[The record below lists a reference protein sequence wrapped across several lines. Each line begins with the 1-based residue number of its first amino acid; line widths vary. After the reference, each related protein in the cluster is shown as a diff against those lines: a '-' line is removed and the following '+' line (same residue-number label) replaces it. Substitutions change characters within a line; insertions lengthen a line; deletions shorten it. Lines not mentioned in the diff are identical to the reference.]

1 MKAIPQICYYAPM
14 TLTSV
19 LYFVSAFGGYPSTS
33 QASFP
38 AERCAAC
45 ALRKISYARM
55 VSKAWNPCFCIDKCR
70 MKILQVKL
78 LLIPGDA
85 NPVICSASAVP
96 LNSKNNFVQLIL
108 CRRGSSHRRSPKF
121 LNVFLPMFAQHSHCG
136 NLDYCV
142 TC

>member
-96 LNSKNNFVQLIL
+96 LHSKNNFVQLIL
-108 CRRGSSHRRSPKF
+108 CRGAAIDEVPSFSSLIR
-121 LNVFLPMFAQHSHCG
+121 MFSSLCSH
-136 NLDYCV
+136 NILIV
-142 TC
+142 EI